1 MAEIPYIDY
10 TKLDEFY
17 TISALCNLFQMEK
30 QALRAK
36 CEQYKVRPRRNEIG
50 EHGFVKYDVRKLHN
64 LLYYEDSERS
74 GKAAAKVDDP
84 WT

>member
-10 TKLDEFY
+10 NKLDEFY

-36 CEQYKVRPRRNEIG
+36 CEQYKVKPRRNEIG
-50 EHGFVKYDVRKLHN
+50 EPGFVKYDVRKLHN
-64 LLYYEDSERS
+64 LLYYEDRERS

-84 WT
+84 WA

>member
-10 TKLDEFY
+10 NKLDEFY

-36 CEQYKVRPRRNEIG
+36 CEQYKVKPRRNEIG
-50 EHGFVKYDVRKLHN
+50 EYGFVKYDVRKLHN
-64 LLYYEDSERS
+64 LLYCEDRERS
-74 GKAAAKVDDP
+74 GKAVAKVDDP
-84 WT
+84 WA